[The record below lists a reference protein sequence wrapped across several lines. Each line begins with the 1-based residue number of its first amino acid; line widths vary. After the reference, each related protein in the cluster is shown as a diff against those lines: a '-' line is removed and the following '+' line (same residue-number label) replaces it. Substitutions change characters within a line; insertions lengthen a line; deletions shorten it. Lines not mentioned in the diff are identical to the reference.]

1 MVRCQPIINEMIGL
15 KFILFELSHFLPPD
29 LPVVEPILKPNEK
42 AYNPYPSLGAPDNP
56 VWPRGFPIDLV
67 QKPWDQQMSL
77 PIVQSDAKRLGVL
90 QSLADFQ
97 PDVDAIYRLTKKTPF
112 LFKRPPIRK
121 LQGTYFNKS
130 IF

>member
-1 MVRCQPIINEMIGL
+1 MKRPIT
-15 KFILFELSHFLPPD
+15 
-29 LPVVEPILKPNEK
+29 PIHLWGHQITQFGPE
-42 AYNPYPSLGAPDNP
+42 D
-56 VWPRGFPIDLV
+56 FPIDLV

-121 LQGTYFNKS
+121 LQGTHFNKS

>member
-1 MVRCQPIINEMIGL
+1 MKQGPCSNQFFV
-15 KFILFELSHFLPPD
+15 LSE
-29 LPVVEPILKPNEK
+29 LPVVEPILEPNDK

-67 QKPWDQQMSL
+67 QKQWDQQMSP

-97 PDVDAIYRLTKKTPF
+97 PDVDALYRLTQKTPF
-112 LFKRPPIRK
+112 VFQRPPIRK
-121 LQGTYFNKS
+121 LHGNFFS
-130 IF
+130 EIIFRKHIL

>member
-1 MVRCQPIINEMIGL
+1 M
-15 KFILFELSHFLPPD
+15 
-29 LPVVEPILKPNEK
+29 VEPILEPNDK

-67 QKPWDQQMSL
+67 QKQWDQQMSP

-97 PDVDAIYRLTKKTPF
+97 PDVDALYRLTQKTPF
-112 LFKRPPIRK
+112 VFQRPSIRK
-121 LQGTYFNKS
+121 LHGNFS
-130 IF
+130 AEIIFKKHVV